1 VIRQLLVVVVAIDRV
16 MSKPS
21 SPSAR
26 DRRLLW
32 TLSLSA
38 AIAAGLLLLILLFL
52 GREAWPVLST
62 IGVSSF
68 VRDGSWHPTEGTFGL
83 TPMLAASMAMSA
95 LAVLLAAPLGV
106 ASALFCRFYAP
117 GPVARLYRWTVV
129 LLAGIPSVVLGL
141 WGLTALV
148 PLINDLAPPG
158 ASLLAGSVVLA
169 LMILPT
175 IALTTEAALTAVSQ
189 SYWNG
194 AAALGLSRE
203 ATILG
208 VALPAARNSIAAG
221 VLLASARA
229 LGETMAVL
237 MVSGNVVQMPLS
249 LFDPVR
255 TLTANI
261 ALEMAYATGN
271 HRASLFVSGLALTLV
286 VLGLAA
292 AAGRSGG
299 QVVHA

>member
-1 VIRQLLVVVVAIDRV
+1 
-16 MSKPS
+16 MSRPL

-32 TLSLSA
+32 VLTFSA
-38 AIAAGLLLLILLFL
+38 VIAAGLLLLILLFL
-52 GREAWPVLST
+52 GTEAWPVISSVG
-62 IGVSSF
+62 ISSF
-68 VRDGSWHPTEGTFGL
+68 FLDRSWYPTEGTFGM
-83 TPMLAASMAMSA
+83 TPMLAASMGMSA
-95 LAVLLAAPLGV
+95 LAVLIAAPLGV

-117 GPVARLYRWTVV
+117 PVVARFYRWTVV

-148 PLINDLAPPG
+148 PLINELSPPG
-158 ASLLAGSVVLA
+158 TSLLAGSVVLA
-169 LMILPT
+169 LMIFPT
-175 IALTTEAALTAVSQ
+175 IALTTEAALTSVSQ

-194 AAALGLSRE
+194 AAALGLRRE
-203 ATILG
+203 AIVLG
-208 VALPAARNSIAAG
+208 VALPAARSSIAAG

-237 MVSGNVVQMPLS
+237 MVSGNVVQLPLS
-249 LFDPVR
+249 IFDPVR

-286 VLGLAA
+286 VLALAA
-292 AAGRSGG
+292 AARRSGG